1 MTNKN
6 NRYASFLLPNIFYK
20 FHAPKHIMILK
31 KLEVIR
37 YLKIWFKIDFTQCY
51 CRDMITY
58 IAYIFQRKTHIVY
71 IRKFV

>member
-51 CRDMITY
+51 CRD
-58 IAYIFQRKTHIVY
+58 IAYILQRQIDKVY
-71 IRKFV
+71 IRKYV